1 LSGRIVNYVAVKRDI
16 TEQLQLAAQFQ
27 QAQKMEA
34 VGLLAGG
41 VAHDFNNKLTVIR
54 GYAELALNKVDPA
67 QSLHADLEKIIKAAD
82 RSKEITQQLLAFARK
97 QTILPVV
104 LDLNRTVGNM
114 LNMLRQL
121 IGEDIDLVWLP
132 DVDLGP
138 VKLDPAQIDQI
149 LANLCVNARDAIADV
164 GRVTIETGNVVF
176 DETYCAH
183 HPGVAPGEY
192 VLLTVSDDGSGM
204 DQDTLDQL
212 FEPFF
217 TSKGLGKGTGLGL
230 STVYGIVKQNN
241 GFINVYSELGT
252 GTVFKIYLPRYLG
265 DAVEAG
271 QKRAAEL
278 PPSSCGETVLLVEDE
293 PSLLTMGQMMLE
305 ELGYR
310 VLAAG
315 VPGEAIRLAEQNASE
330 IKLLITDV
338 VMPEMNGRD
347 LAERFHSLCPGIKT
361 LFMSGYT
368 ADVIAIRG
376 VLDEDV
382 YFLQKPFTMTDLA
395 IKVRD
400 ALSEK

>member
-1 LSGRIVNYVAVKRDI
+1 
-16 TEQLQLAAQFQ
+16 
-27 QAQKMEA
+27 M
-34 VGLLAGG
+34 
-41 VAHDFNNKLTVIR
+41 
-54 GYAELALNKVDPA
+54 
-67 QSLHADLEKIIKAAD
+67 
-82 RSKEITQQLLAFARK
+82 
-97 QTILPVV
+97 
-104 LDLNRTVGNM
+104 
-114 LNMLRQL
+114 
-121 IGEDIDLVWLP
+121 
-132 DVDLGP
+132 
-138 VKLDPAQIDQI
+138 
-149 LANLCVNARDAIADV
+149 
-164 GRVTIETGNVVF
+164 F
-176 DETYCAH
+176 DTFVE
-183 HPGVAPGEY
+183 
-192 VLLTVSDDGSGM
+192 
-204 DQDTLDQL
+204 
-212 FEPFF
+212 
-217 TSKGLGKGTGLGL
+217 
-230 STVYGIVKQNN
+230 
-241 GFINVYSELGT
+241 SELGLADT
-252 GTVFKIYLPRYLG
+252 ELNRRITLLEKTLQEKQQTVEALEDSERRYRRLFESATNSSTSIANWEQERCLKFTCPDYLG

-271 QKRAAEL
+271 QKRAAEMP
-278 PPSSCGETVLLVEDE
+278 PPSRGETVLLVEDK